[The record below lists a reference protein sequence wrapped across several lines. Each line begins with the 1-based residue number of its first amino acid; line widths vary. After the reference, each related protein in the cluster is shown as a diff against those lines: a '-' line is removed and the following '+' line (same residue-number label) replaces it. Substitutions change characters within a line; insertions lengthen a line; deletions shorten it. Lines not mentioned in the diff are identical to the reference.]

1 MRQFAIGDKS
11 GIITVIRKLDR
22 EDLTRYQLVSLST
35 VVKVTLQEKSNRG
48 VSWLFYTSTDYRLF
62 PQLIKAEDSDG
73 LFSTATVN
81 IKVTDINDKNPEFVD
96 LPYEFT
102 VKEGEARKLIG
113 RVHAEDA
120 DEGINAEI
128 TYFAPDDI
136 PFTVDPETGDVL
148 TKIVLD
154 YEQNDVCALFYFLF
168 S

>member
-1 MRQFAIGDKS
+1 M
-11 GIITVIRKLDR
+11 
-22 EDLTRYQLVSLST
+22 
-35 VVKVTLQEKSNRG
+35 
-48 VSWLFYTSTDYRLF
+48 
-62 PQLIKAEDSDG
+62 
-73 LFSTATVN
+73 
-81 IKVTDINDKNPEFVD
+81 D

-113 RVHAEDA
+113 RIHAEDA

-154 YEQNDVCALFYFLF
+154 YEQNDVSVCLILSLWLLFTNGIFIIFFLF
-168 S
+168 MYYLRKIKKSTNYLLNILPEG

>member
-1 MRQFAIGDKS
+1 M
-11 GIITVIRKLDR
+11 
-22 EDLTRYQLVSLST
+22 
-35 VVKVTLQEKSNRG
+35 
-48 VSWLFYTSTDYRLF
+48 
-62 PQLIKAEDSDG
+62 
-73 LFSTATVN
+73 N
-81 IKVTDINDKNPEFVD
+81 IKVTDINDKNPEFVG
-96 LPYEFT
+96 LPYEFS

-154 YEQNDVCALFYFLF
+154 YEQNDVSSRAIYTIFNRIGNDRLIDFDFSSVFLG

>member
-1 MRQFAIGDKS
+1 MYNRSIERS
-11 GIITVIRKLDR
+11 CIIFR
-22 EDLTRYQLVSLST
+22 
-35 VVKVTLQEKSNRG
+35 
-48 VSWLFYTSTDYRLF
+48 
-62 PQLIKAEDSDG
+62 QLIKAEDTGG
-73 LFSTATVN
+73 LSSTATVN
-81 IKVTDINDKNPEFVD
+81 IKVTDINDKNPEFVE
-96 LPYEFT
+96 LPYQFS

-154 YEQNDVCALFYFLF
+154 YEQNDV
-168 S
+168 ST

>member
-1 MRQFAIGDKS
+1 M
-11 GIITVIRKLDR
+11 
-22 EDLTRYQLVSLST
+22 
-35 VVKVTLQEKSNRG
+35 
-48 VSWLFYTSTDYRLF
+48 
-62 PQLIKAEDSDG
+62 
-73 LFSTATVN
+73 
-81 IKVTDINDKNPEFVD
+81 TDINDKNPEFVG
-96 LPYEFT
+96 LPYEFS

-154 YEQNDVCALFYFLF
+154 YEQNDVRNTFQSNPKISRFTFTCRASNNRQILISTSLK

>member
-1 MRQFAIGDKS
+1 MKS
-11 GIITVIRKLDR
+11 RCSF
-22 EDLTRYQLVSLST
+22 VS
-35 VVKVTLQEKSNRG
+35 
-48 VSWLFYTSTDYRLF
+48 
-62 PQLIKAEDSDG
+62 QLIKAEDTGG

-81 IKVTDINDKNPEFVD
+81 IMVTDINDKNPEFVG
-96 LPYEFT
+96 LPYEFS

-120 DEGINAEI
+120 DEGANAEI

-154 YEQNDVCALFYFLF
+154 YEQNDVSDSCLFPRFRKLSASASACIITLKFPRCLRFEKEENTGSQCKFLINF
-168 S
+168 CWI

>member
-1 MRQFAIGDKS
+1 M
-11 GIITVIRKLDR
+11 
-22 EDLTRYQLVSLST
+22 
-35 VVKVTLQEKSNRG
+35 
-48 VSWLFYTSTDYRLF
+48 
-62 PQLIKAEDSDG
+62 
-73 LFSTATVN
+73 
-81 IKVTDINDKNPEFVD
+81 D

-154 YEQNDVCALFYFLF
+154 YEQNDVSIFILRLFLYRCEVLCHDVLC
-168 S
+168 

>member
-1 MRQFAIGDKS
+1 M
-11 GIITVIRKLDR
+11 LH
-22 EDLTRYQLVSLST
+22 
-35 VVKVTLQEKSNRG
+35 
-48 VSWLFYTSTDYRLF
+48 
-62 PQLIKAEDSDG
+62 QLIKAEDSGG

-81 IKVTDINDKNPEFVD
+81 IKVTDINDKNPEFVG
-96 LPYEFT
+96 LPYEFS

-120 DEGINAEI
+120 DEEINAEI

-154 YEQNDVCALFYFLF
+154 YEQNDVSNRAIYTIFNRIGNDRLIDFDFSSVFLG